1 MRNVLQHTILSSVYL
16 IFSIFNLASI
26 TVRDLQVYLDQI
38 DEIEEN
44 ITKLEH
50 AAYKLDAYTVRLE
63 NKFKSLVS
71 EKR

>member
-1 MRNVLQHTILSSVYL
+1 M
-16 IFSIFNLASI
+16 NLASI